1 MMLLT
6 WLIFSVLRA
15 ENAFLI
21 LSTSAILTGALETW
35 AYDLVV
41 FGSSLDLLSFEDFLF
56 WKYFEMTLTSL
67 AILAGR
73 GRGGETLSIE
83 AGVGL
88 GTDLLDFLVREGM
101 ILEVNFDEIFSLSVF
116 DLLSVYKES
125 QPDW

>member
-1 MMLLT
+1 MLLT

-35 AYDLVV
+35 AYDLVI

-88 GTDLLDFLVREGM
+88 GTNLLDFWVREGM

>member
-88 GTDLLDFLVREGM
+88 GTDLLDF
-101 ILEVNFDEIFSLSVF
+101 
-116 DLLSVYKES
+116 
-125 QPDW
+125 